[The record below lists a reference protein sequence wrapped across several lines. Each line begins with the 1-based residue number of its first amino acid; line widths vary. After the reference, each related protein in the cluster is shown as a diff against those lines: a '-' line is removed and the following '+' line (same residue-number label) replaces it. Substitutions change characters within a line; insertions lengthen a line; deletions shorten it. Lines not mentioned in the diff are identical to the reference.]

1 VERWNFILT
10 LATISTV
17 AGGIMV
23 VAFNFN

>member
-10 LATISTV
+10 LATISAV

-23 VAFNFN
+23 VAYSIN